1 MNSNWFK
8 LVMKVTK
15 VKFGENL
22 KLQGMPVIFNKSGA
36 GLIIGNNLEYFIN
49 RFAMQ
54 SWKLW

>member
-1 MNSNWFK
+1 
-8 LVMKVTK
+8 MKVTK